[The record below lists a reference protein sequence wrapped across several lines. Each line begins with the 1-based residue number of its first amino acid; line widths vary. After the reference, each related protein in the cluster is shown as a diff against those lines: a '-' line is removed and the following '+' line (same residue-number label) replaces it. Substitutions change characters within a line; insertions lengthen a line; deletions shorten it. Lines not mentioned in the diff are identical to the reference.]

1 MKVLSVGVNARNV
14 NIVGIHWRCLKVTRE
29 QIEWIFNHVERIT
42 NKYLDLFPLN
52 DETWHQ
58 LIEECKEINVMSK
71 NNKTVSE
78 LLLITLEYFDKL
90 DVVYR
95 RENK

>member
-1 MKVLSVGVNARNV
+1 M
-14 NIVGIHWRCLKVTRE
+14 TRE

-42 NKYLDLFPLN
+42 NKYLNLFPLN
-52 DETWHQ
+52 DDSWKQ

-78 LLLITLEYFDKL
+78 LLLTVLEYFDKL
-90 DVVYR
+90 DAIYR
-95 RENK
+95 REAK

>member
-1 MKVLSVGVNARNV
+1 M
-14 NIVGIHWRCLKVTRE
+14 TRE

-52 DETWHQ
+52 DATWHQ
-58 LIEECKEINVMSK
+58 FIEECKEINVMSK

-90 DVVYR
+90 DAVYR

>member
-1 MKVLSVGVNARNV
+1 M
-14 NIVGIHWRCLKVTRE
+14 TRE